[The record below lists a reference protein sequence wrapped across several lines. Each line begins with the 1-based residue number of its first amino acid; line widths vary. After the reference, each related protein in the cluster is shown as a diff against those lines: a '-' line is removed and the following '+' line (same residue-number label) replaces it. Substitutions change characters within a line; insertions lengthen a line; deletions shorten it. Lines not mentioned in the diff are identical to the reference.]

1 MNTYDFI
8 IIGGGSAGCV
18 LANRLSK
25 SFAVCLVEAGSDNR
39 DIRIS
44 TPMGFPFIVGRK
56 RANIIGVL
64 KQPLKPRSKKKFFLL
79 PSLMLLIRQEGSTE
93 LKLMQQKI
101 AEVFNQEERHSVVP
115 VLSMQ
120 CST

>member
-1 MNTYDFI
+1 MDTYDFI

-44 TPMGFPFIVGRK
+44 TPMGFPFIVGTDQ
-56 RANIIGVL
+56 RAAVSIG
-64 KQPLKPRSKKKFFLL
+64 RS
-79 PSLMLLIRQEGSTE
+79 SEQVGTGSCS
-93 LKLMQQKI
+93 
-101 AEVFNQEERHSVVP
+101 EVNP
-115 VLSMQ
+115 
-120 CST
+120 